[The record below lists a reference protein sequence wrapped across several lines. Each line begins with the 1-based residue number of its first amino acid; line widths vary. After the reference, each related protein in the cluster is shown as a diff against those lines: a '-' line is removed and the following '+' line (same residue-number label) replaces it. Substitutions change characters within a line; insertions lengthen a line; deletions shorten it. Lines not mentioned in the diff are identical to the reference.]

1 MPRLSEEQIAEG
13 LVGLPAWR
21 LQDGKLHR
29 EFRFANFS
37 EAFAFM
43 TRVALEAE
51 KRDHHPDWSNVYNRV
66 VVDLKTH
73 DVAGVSQKDLDLAA
87 AIDRIS
93 ESG

>member
-1 MPRLSEEQIAEG
+1 LSEEQIAEG

-66 VVDLKTH
+66 VVDLQTH
-73 DVAGVSQKDLDLAA
+73 DAGGVSQKDIDFAA
-87 AIDRIS
+87 AIDQIT
-93 ESG
+93 ETG

>member
-1 MPRLSEEQIAEG
+1 LSEEQIAEG